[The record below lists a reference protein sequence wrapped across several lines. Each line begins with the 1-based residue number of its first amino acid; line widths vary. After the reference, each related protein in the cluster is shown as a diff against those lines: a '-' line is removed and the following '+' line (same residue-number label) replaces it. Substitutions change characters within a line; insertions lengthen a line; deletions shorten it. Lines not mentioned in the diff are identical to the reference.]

1 LKNQFRLTFRVWV
14 NIINASESKPE
25 RMMDTHLGQFE
36 RMGQFFSISFPD
48 FRFEK
53 RDFNK
58 ENADLLLRHI
68 ISMLDGLFKAENL
81 AQKKNFQ
88 LATGKSFISNDIFQL
103 LENVIVF
110 LQMFNTQ
117 VLGMSKSE
125 RQTMGFVLE
134 NIGDY
139 FKNDRLQGDDKLRK
153 SLFNDYKFWIEN
165 LFKLFDKKISG
176 AIAVNRDPANKKY
189 FAHEL
194 IYANAALNFSL
205 APFLILHEGQVFSL
219 ARIDAGG
226 MIYSHLASGAERVL
240 NDDGFYQKIGEFY
253 LANFCFADLEILQ
266 ARMGNT
272 ENGLPGKWRAIEA
285 ACRHQEMKLFA
296 ESLML
301 LDEAGFEDLN
311 MPLIYLLQI
320 KNLANL
326 NRSLEMK
333 RLLQKFLLFYPFYA
347 EGHEMMGDVYW
358 QEENVELALS
368 FYEKALL
375 IAQGKSL
382 GEKIKKI
389 RDSVEKGKSRPEV
402 QKNDAFF
409 DITETVIRKEERIIG
424 RSKELRQM
432 IEILISNS
440 KRNLLL
446 IGERGVGKSA
456 LIRLLAQKII
466 FDEVPSALKEKK
478 IKEINFVS
486 LLTGS
491 KYRGQFEEKV
501 LKLLQEFKS
510 QNSIL
515 VLEDIHLMMSAG
527 AARGTSLDLVNI
539 LKNFL
544 RDNSI
549 QVIATTDYEEYKNSV
564 EKDNSFLGYFQKI
577 VVNELTPEGSR
588 KILKNLVN
596 AVAGEDNLLVAN
608 EIIEDI
614 VESAKRDIR
623 ERKLPDSAIMI
634 LERCIAKVK
643 LKNIASQAG
652 PHRVEEADVLEVLSD
667 IGNLPET
674 NISISLKN
682 RLQALSA
689 NILKRIVGQDEAI
702 AKMVS
707 SVITSKLGYDV
718 KKNRPDGV
726 FMFIGPTG
734 VGKTETAIALSE
746 ALYGSQDYLIRIDMS
761 EYMEKFTYSRFVG
774 AAPGYVGYYDSNQ
787 LTDKVRQ
794 NPYSIILLDEVEK
807 ADAQLL
813 NIFLQVFDAGRLTD
827 ARGNVIDFSKT
838 TIIMTSNIGTALFSK
853 SNMGYKSNPEGT
865 HVSRLTLIK
874 SLKKYFSPEFLNRI
888 DEIIIFKHLQ
898 DADIKGII
906 DIHLREIRRD
916 LDKQGKELVIGDDV
930 LAFIARKGY
939 SSEYGARNL
948 TRVMK
953 KELLEKIA
961 YLSLEKEWNDARFL
975 VCRLQGDEIE
985 IAFEAVDST
994 VQSLPLRID
1003 ENEQKQVYPGLKK

>member
-1 LKNQFRLTFRVWV
+1 MMDAHFGHL
-14 NIINASESKPE
+14 E
-25 RMMDTHLGQFE
+25 RMS
-36 RMGQFFSISFPD
+36 QFFSIFSPD

-53 RDFNK
+53 REFNR
-58 ENADLLLRHI
+58 ENSDLLLLRCLDV
-68 ISMLDGLFKAENL
+68 LDGLFKAENL
-81 AQKKNFQ
+81 TQKKNLQMPAGRSFF
-88 LATGKSFISNDIFQL
+88 ATDVFHL
-103 LENVIVF
+103 LENIIAYVQV
-110 LQMFNTQ
+110 FNTQ
-117 VLGMSKSE
+117 VLATSKSE
-125 RQTMGFVLE
+125 RQTLAFILE

-139 FKNDRLQGDDKLRK
+139 LRNEKLQSDEKVKK

-165 LFKLFDKKISG
+165 LFKLLDKKLCG
-176 AIAVNRDPANKKY
+176 AVTVNPHPAEKKHS
-189 FAHEL
+189 ADTL
-194 IYANAALNFSL
+194 VDLVYANAATSFSL
-205 APFLILHEGQVFSL
+205 APFFICVEQRIFSL
-219 ARIDAGG
+219 AG
-226 MIYSHLASGAERVL
+226 
-240 NDDGFYQKIGEFY
+240 IGREGLVYRDRSDRSEMTLRADSLLRKVHEFC
-253 LANFCFADLEILQ
+253 LANFCFSELEQLA
-266 ARMGNT
+266 ARS
-272 ENGLPGKWRAIEA
+272 GLGPSGKLGDWRKIEA
-285 ACRHQEMKLFA
+285 ASGKQQMKAYA
-296 ESLML
+296 ESLGIL
-301 LDEAGFEDLN
+301 EEVNFEEFN
-311 MPLIYLLQI
+311 MPLVYLLQVR
-320 KNLANL
+320 NLAGL
-326 NRSLEMK
+326 ERGLEMK
-333 RLLQKFLLFYPFYA
+333 RLLQKFLLFYPSYA
-347 EGHEMMGDVYW
+347 EAHEMMGDIYW
-358 QEENVELALS
+358 QEENVDLALS
-368 FYEKALL
+368 FYEKALM
-375 IAQGKSL
+375 ITQSKSL

-389 RDSVEKGKSRPEV
+389 RDSLEKAKGKPEV
-402 QKNDAFF
+402 QKSDAFF

-424 RSKELRQM
+424 RGKELRQM
-432 IEILISNS
+432 IEILISHS

-446 IGERGVGKSA
+446 IGERGVGKST

-466 FDEVPSALKEKK
+466 FEEVPAALKEKK

-501 LKLLQEFKS
+501 LKLLQEFKF

-515 VLEDIHLMMSAG
+515 VLEDMHLMMSTG

-549 QVIATTDYEEYKNSV
+549 QVIASTDYEEYKNTI
-564 EKDNSFLGYFQKI
+564 EKDNSLLGYFQKI
-577 VVNELTPEGSR
+577 IVNELAPEVTR
-588 KILKNLVN
+588 RILKNR
-596 AVAGEDNLLVAN
+596 ASEVASEDQLLVTS

-623 ERKLPDSAIMI
+623 ERKLPDSAIML

-643 LKNIASQAG
+643 LKQLAAPGGTLRI
-652 PHRVEEADVLEVLSD
+652 EEADVAEVLSD
-667 IGNLPET
+667 IGNLPES
-674 NISISLKN
+674 NIPISLKS
-682 RLQALSA
+682 RLLDLSA
-689 NILKRIVGQDEAI
+689 KLLQRIVGQDEAI

-707 SVITSKLGYDV
+707 SVITSKLGYDI
-718 KKNRPDGV
+718 KKDRPDGV

-746 ALYGSQDYLIRIDMS
+746 ALYGSSDYLIRIDMS

-853 SNMGYKSNPEGT
+853 AHMGYKSGSEAT
-865 HVSRLTLIK
+865 QVSRLTLIK

-888 DEIIIFKHLQ
+888 DEIIVFNHLQ
-898 DADIKGII
+898 DGDIKDII
-906 DIHLREIRRD
+906 DIQLRSIRRD
-916 LDKQGKELVIGDDV
+916 LERQGKELVIQDDA

-948 TRVMK
+948 SRVMK

-961 YLSLEKEWNDARFL
+961 YLSLEKEWPEARFL
-975 VCRLQGDEIE
+975 VCRLEDESIE
-985 IAFEAVDST
+985 ISLEAFGAAVDSET
-994 VQSLPLRID
+994 LLAGEKSGK
-1003 ENEQKQVYPGLKK
+1003 EQN

>member
-1 LKNQFRLTFRVWV
+1 
-14 NIINASESKPE
+14 
-25 RMMDTHLGQFE
+25 MDTHFGQYG
-36 RMGQFFSISFPD
+36 RMGQFFAIFSPD
-48 FRFEK
+48 FKFEK

-58 ENADLLLRHI
+58 ENADLLLMQI
-68 ISMLDGLFKAENL
+68 VYIMDGLFKAENL

-88 LATGKSFISNDIFQL
+88 LAAGKSFFANDIYQY
-103 LENVIVF
+103 LENIIAF
-110 LQMFNTQ
+110 LQIFNTQ
-117 VLGMSKSE
+117 ILGMSKAE
-125 RQTMGFVLE
+125 RQTMGFILE
-134 NIGDY
+134 NISDY
-139 FKNDRLQGDDKLRK
+139 LKNEKLQPDDKLKK

-176 AIAVNRDPANKKY
+176 AVAVSQNPANKKHVAAGGF

-194 IYANAALNFSL
+194 VYANSTQNFSL
-205 APFLILHEGQVFSL
+205 APFFIMNDGQVFCLTRLDANGLIYNNL
-219 ARIDAGG
+219 ANGG
-226 MIYSHLASGAERVL
+226 ERVV
-240 NDDGFYQKIGEFY
+240 NDDGLFQRISEFY
-253 LANFCFADLEILQ
+253 LANFCFSDLEFLQ
-266 ARMGNT
+266 PRLKNI
-272 ENGLPGKWRAIEA
+272 ENGLHGQWRSIEA
-285 ACRHQEMKLFA
+285 AYRKQQLKLFA
-296 ESLML
+296 ESLLML
-301 LDEAGFEDLN
+301 EETGFEDFNL
-311 MPLIYLLQI
+311 PLIYLLQI
-320 KNLANL
+320 KNLASL
-326 NRSLEMK
+326 SRGLEMK

-358 QEENVELALS
+358 QEENMELALS

-375 IAQGKSL
+375 ITQSKSL

-389 RDSVEKGKSRPEV
+389 RESLDKGKSKPEI

-466 FDEVPSALKEKK
+466 FDEVPSALKGKK

-515 VLEDIHLMMSAG
+515 VLEDIHLMMSTG

-549 QVIATTDYEEYKNSV
+549 QVIATTDYEEYKNSI
-564 EKDNSFLGYFQKI
+564 EKDNSLLGYFQKI
-577 VVNELTPEGSR
+577 IVNELSPEGSR
-588 KILKNLVN
+588 KILKNLVHS
-596 AVAGEDNLLVAN
+596 VASEDNLLVAN

-643 LKNIASQAG
+643 LKNISIPAG
-652 PHRVEEADVLEVLSD
+652 PHRVEEVDVAEVLSD

-682 RLQALSA
+682 RLLALA
-689 NILKRIVGQDEAI
+689 TNILKRIVGQDEAI

-718 KKNRPDGV
+718 KKNRPRGV

-774 AAPGYVGYYDSNQ
+774 AAPGYVGYYDANQ

-853 SNMGYKSNPEGT
+853 SNMGYKSNSEGAQ
-865 HVSRLTLIK
+865 VSRLTLIK

-888 DEIIIFKHLQ
+888 DEIIIFKHLH

-906 DIHLREIRRD
+906 DIHLCEIRRD
-916 LDKQGKELVIGDDV
+916 LEKQGKELLIGDDV
-930 LAFIARKGY
+930 LAFIAHKGY
-939 SSEYGARNL
+939 SGEYGARNL

-961 YLSLEKEWNDARFL
+961 YLSLEKEWSDARFL
-975 VCRLQGDEIE
+975 VCRLQDDEIG
-985 IAFEAVDST
+985 IALEAADST
-994 VQSLPLRID
+994 VHSLPLLID
-1003 ENEQKQVYPGLKK
+1003 ESENKQDNP

>member
-1 LKNQFRLTFRVWV
+1 
-14 NIINASESKPE
+14 
-25 RMMDTHLGQFE
+25 MMDTHFGQFG
-36 RMGQFFSISFPD
+36 RMSQFFAVYFPD
-48 FRFEK
+48 FKFDK
-53 RDFNK
+53 REFNK
-58 ENADLLLRHI
+58 ENTSRLLLYI
-68 ISMLDGLFKAENL
+68 IYTLDGLLKAENL

-88 LATGKSFISNDIFQL
+88 PLAGKSFFPSDIFQI
-103 LENVIVF
+103 LENIIGF
-110 LQMFNTQ
+110 LQIFNTQ
-117 VLGMSKSE
+117 VLSMSKTE
-125 RQTMGFVLE
+125 RQTLVFILE
-134 NIGDY
+134 NVSDY
-139 FKNDRLQGDDKLRK
+139 LKNDRLQSDDKLK
-153 SLFNDYKFWIEN
+153 KNLFSDYKFWIEN
-165 LFKLFDKKISG
+165 LFKLFDRKISG
-176 AIAVNRDPANKKY
+176 AVNLKENPDDKKHS
-189 FAHEL
+189 AGGKNLKTTL
-194 IYANAALNFSL
+194 IYTNATLNFSL
-205 APFLILHEGQVFSL
+205 APFFILLDGQVFSL
-219 ARIDAGG
+219 SRPDAGG
-226 MIYSHLASGAERVL
+226 LVYSSMDSGAERVV
-240 NDDGFYQKIGEFY
+240 NDDGLNQKVCEFY
-253 LANFCFADLEILQ
+253 LANFCFSDLEILWPQ
-266 ARMGNT
+266 IKNDD
-272 ENGLPGKWRAIEA
+272 NSFLDKWPDIA
-285 ACRHQEMKLFA
+285 AAYRQQQQKLFA
-296 ESLML
+296 ESLHSL
-301 LDEAGFEDLN
+301 EAAAFEDFN

-375 IAQGKSL
+375 IAQSKSL

-389 RDSVEKGKSRPEV
+389 RETVDRGKNKLEV
-402 QKNDAFF
+402 QKNDAYF
-409 DITETVIRKEERIIG
+409 DITETVIQKEERIIG

-446 IGERGVGKSA
+446 IGERGVGKST

-466 FDEVPSALKEKK
+466 FEEIPPALKEKK
-478 IKEINFVS
+478 IKEINFVA

-515 VLEDIHLMMSAG
+515 VLEDIHLMMSTG
-527 AARGTSLDLVNI
+527 SARGTSLDLVNI

-549 QVIATTDYEEYKNSV
+549 QVIATTDYEEYKNTI
-564 EKDNSFLGYFQKI
+564 EKDNSLLGYFQKI
-577 VVNELTPEGSR
+577 IVNELSPEGSR

-596 AVAGEDNLLVAN
+596 SVVTEENILVSN

-623 ERKLPDSAIMI
+623 ERKLPDSAIML
-634 LERCIAKVK
+634 LERCIAKIK
-643 LKNIASQAG
+643 LKNITTQAG
-652 PHRVEEADVLEVLSD
+652 PHRIEEADVVEVLSD

-682 RLQALSA
+682 RLLALPA

-718 KKNRPDGV
+718 KKNRPHGV

-774 AAPGYVGYYDSNQ
+774 AAPGYVGYYDANQ

-794 NPYSIILLDEVEK
+794 NPYSIILLDEIEK
-807 ADAQLL
+807 ADTQLL

-853 SNMGYKSNPEGT
+853 ANMGYKSNLEGAN
-865 HVSRLTLIK
+865 VSRTTLIK

-888 DEIIIFKHLQ
+888 DEIIVFRHLH
-898 DADIKGII
+898 DADIKAII
-906 DIHLREIRRD
+906 DIHLLEIRHD
-916 LDKQGKELVIGDDV
+916 LEKQGKELVIKDEV
-930 LAFIARKGY
+930 LGSIARKGY
-939 SSEYGARNL
+939 SLEYGARNL

-961 YLSLEKEWNDARFL
+961 YLSLEKEWDDARYL
-975 VCRLQGDEIE
+975 VCRLNHDEVE
-985 IAFEAVDST
+985 IVLEPAAAPVS
-994 VQSLPLRID
+994 SLPLLID
-1003 ENEQKQVYPGLKK
+1003 QNENKQDNP

>member
-1 LKNQFRLTFRVWV
+1 
-14 NIINASESKPE
+14 
-25 RMMDTHLGQFE
+25 MDPYFGQFG
-36 RMGQFFSISFPD
+36 RMGLFLSIFLPD
-48 FRFEK
+48 FKFDK
-53 RDFNK
+53 REFNK
-58 ENADLLLRHI
+58 ENSERLI
-68 ISMLDGLFKAENL
+68 FFIVSVLDALFKAENL
-81 AQKKNFQ
+81 ARKKNFQ
-88 LATGKSFISNDIFQL
+88 LPAGKVFFSNDILQT
-103 LENVIVF
+103 LENIIAY

-117 VLGMSKSE
+117 VLSMSKTE
-125 RQTMGFVLE
+125 RQTLVFILE
-134 NIGDY
+134 NLSDY
-139 FKNDRLQGDDKLRK
+139 FKNSRIQTEDKDK
-153 SLFNDYKFWIEN
+153 KNLFADYKFWIEN
-165 LFKLFDKKISG
+165 LFKLFDQKISG
-176 AIAVNRDPANKKY
+176 AVTASKGLSAKNLFGPQAALPDEP
-189 FAHEL
+189 
-194 IYANAALNFSL
+194 IYGNATLNFSL
-205 APFLILHEGQVFSL
+205 FPFVIFQNEQVLFLSHH
-219 ARIDAGG
+219 AEKEVIFCNID
-226 MIYSHLASGAERVL
+226 SGAEISMNADSIWL
-240 NDDGFYQKIGEFY
+240 KIAEFY
-253 LANFCFADLEILQ
+253 LANFCFSELERFQ
-266 ARMGNT
+266 PQ
-272 ENGLPGKWRAIEA
+272 LPKDAGSFLSKWREVESAF
-285 ACRHQEMKLFA
+285 RNQQLKLFT
-296 ESLML
+296 ESLL
-301 LDEAGFEDLN
+301 QLEELAFEDFN

-320 KNLANL
+320 RNLANL
-326 NRSLEMK
+326 NRALEMK

-347 EGHEMMGDVYW
+347 EGHEMMGDVYAK
-358 QEENVELALS
+358 EENSELALN

-375 IAQGKSL
+375 IAQNKSL

-389 RDSVEKGKSRPEV
+389 RESIDKSKSKPEA

-409 DITETVIRKEERIIG
+409 DITEAVIQNEERIIG

-466 FDEVPSALKEKK
+466 FEEVPPALKEKK
-478 IKEINFVS
+478 IKEINFVT

-501 LKLLQEFKS
+501 LKLLQEFKA
-510 QNSIL
+510 QNAIL
-515 VLEDIHLMMSAG
+515 VLEDMHLMMSTG

-549 QVIATTDYEEYKNSV
+549 QVIASTDYEEYKNTI
-564 EKDNSFLGYFQKI
+564 EKDNSLLGYFQKI
-577 VVNELTPEGSR
+577 TVNELSPEGTR
-588 KILKNLVN
+588 KILKNLVSQVLS
-596 AVAGEDNLLVAN
+596 ADNLLVPN
-608 EIIEDI
+608 EIVADI

-623 ERKLPDSAIMI
+623 ERKLPDSAIML

-643 LKNIASQAG
+643 LKNIATQEG
-652 PHRVEEADVLEVLSD
+652 PLKIEESDVVEVLAD

-674 NISISLKN
+674 NISISLKS
-682 RLQALSA
+682 RLTSLRA
-689 NILKRIVGQDEAI
+689 NILKRIVGQDEAV

-707 SVITSKLGYDV
+707 SVITSKLGYDI

-794 NPYSIILLDEVEK
+794 NPYSIILLDEIEK

-827 ARGNVIDFSKT
+827 ARGNVVDFSKT
-838 TIIMTSNIGTALFSK
+838 TIVMTSNIGTSLFSK
-853 SNMGYKSNPEGT
+853 ANMGYKGSQEEAQ
-865 HVSRLTLIK
+865 VSRATLIK

-888 DEIIIFKHLQ
+888 DEIVIFRHLL
-898 DADIKGII
+898 DEDIKAII
-906 DIHLREIRRD
+906 DIQLREVRRD
-916 LDKQGKELVIGDDV
+916 LEKQGKELVIKDDV
-930 LAFIARKGY
+930 LAHIARKGY
-939 SSEYGARNL
+939 SLEYGARNL
-948 TRVMK
+948 TRVLK

-961 YLSLEKEWNDARFL
+961 YLSLEKEWDDARFL
-975 VCRLQGDEIE
+975 VCRLQDDEIE
-985 IAFEAVDST
+985 IIPETAAAALSA
-994 VQSLPLRID
+994 
-1003 ENEQKQVYPGLKK
+1003 EQLLAGAKEE

>member
-1 LKNQFRLTFRVWV
+1 LTSRD
-14 NIINASESKPE
+14 NINIMIASASIVEH
-25 RMMDTHLGQFE
+25 MMDTHFGQFG
-36 RMGQFFSISFPD
+36 RMSQFFAIYFPD
-48 FRFEK
+48 FKFEK
-53 RDFNK
+53 REFNK
-58 ENADLLLRHI
+58 ENADYLLLRTI
-68 ISMLDGLFKAENL
+68 FTLDGLFKAENL
-81 AQKKNFQ
+81 ARKKNFE
-88 LATGKSFISNDIFQL
+88 LSAGKSFFSCDIFQI
-103 LENVIVF
+103 LENIIAY
-110 LQMFNTQ
+110 LQIFNTQ
-117 VLGMSKSE
+117 ILSMSKTE
-125 RQTMGFVLE
+125 RQTLVFILE
-134 NIGDY
+134 NISDY
-139 FKNDRLQGDDKLRK
+139 LKNDKLTADDKVK
-153 SLFNDYKFWIEN
+153 KNLFSDYKFWIEN
-165 LFKLFDKKISG
+165 LFKLFEKKISG
-176 AIAVNRDPANKKY
+176 AITEKQNPANKKHT
-189 FAHEL
+189 ADSNVMETEL
-194 IYANAALNFSL
+194 IYANATLNFSL
-205 APFLILHEGQVFSL
+205 TPFFILNDGQVFSL
-219 ARIDAGG
+219 KQTTANGI
-226 MIYSHLASGAERVL
+226 IYSNMVSGAEMVMN
-240 NDDGFYQKIGEFY
+240 NDNLYQEICEFY
-253 LANFCFADLEILQ
+253 LANFCFSDLEFLQ
-266 ARMGNT
+266 PQLKN
-272 ENGLPGKWRAIEA
+272 NGSGFLDKWREIEA
-285 ACRHQEMKLFA
+285 AYRQQQLKLFA
-296 ESLML
+296 ESML
-301 LDEAGFEDLN
+301 LLDAAAFEDFN

-347 EGHEMMGDVYW
+347 QGQEMIGDVYW
-358 QEENVELALS
+358 QEENMELALS

-375 IAQGKSL
+375 IVQSKNL

-389 RDSVEKGKSRPEV
+389 RETIDKGKSKPEV

-409 DITETVIRKEERIIG
+409 DITETVIQKEERIIG

-446 IGERGVGKSA
+446 IGDRGVGKSA

-466 FDEVPSALKEKK
+466 FEEVPPALKEKK

-501 LKLLQEFKS
+501 LKLLQEFQS

-515 VLEDIHLMMSAG
+515 VLEDIHLMMSTG
-527 AARGTSLDLVNI
+527 SARGTSLDLVNI

-549 QVIATTDYEEYKNSV
+549 QVIATTDYEEYKNTI
-564 EKDNSFLGYFQKI
+564 EKDNSLLGYFQKI
-577 VVNELTPEGSR
+577 IVNELSTEGTR

-596 AVAGEDNLLVAN
+596 AVVTTDNLLISN
-608 EIIEDI
+608 QIIEDI
-614 VESAKRDIR
+614 VESSKRDIR
-623 ERKLPDSAIMI
+623 ERKMPDSAIML

-643 LKNIASQAG
+643 LKNITAQAG
-652 PHRVEEADVLEVLSD
+652 PHRIEESDVVEVLND

-682 RLQALSA
+682 RLLSLPA

-707 SVITSKLGYDV
+707 SVITSKLGYDI
-718 KKNRPDGV
+718 KKNRPHGV

-774 AAPGYVGYYDSNQ
+774 AAPGYVGYYDANQ

-794 NPYSIILLDEVEK
+794 NPYSIILLDEIEK

-853 SNMGYKSNPEGT
+853 ANMGYKNNIDSAS
-865 HVSRLTLIK
+865 VSRATLIK

-888 DEIIIFKHLQ
+888 DEIIIFRHLH

-906 DIHLREIRRD
+906 DIHLREIRHD
-916 LDKQGKELVIGDDV
+916 LEKQGKELVIKDDV
-930 LAFIARKGY
+930 LGLIASKGY
-939 SSEYGARNL
+939 SLEYGARNL

-961 YLSLEKEWNDARFL
+961 YLSLEKEWDEARYL
-975 VCRLQGDEIE
+975 ICRLINDGIE
-985 IAFEAVDST
+985 ITLEPADPSVS
-994 VQSLPLRID
+994 SMPLLND
-1003 ENEQKQVYPGLKK
+1003 KKENKQNNP

>member
-1 LKNQFRLTFRVWV
+1 
-14 NIINASESKPE
+14 
-25 RMMDTHLGQFE
+25 MDTHFGQFG
-36 RMGQFFSISFPD
+36 RMSQFFAVFSPD
-48 FRFEK
+48 FNFEK

-58 ENADLLLRHI
+58 ENADLLLRYI
-68 ISMLDGLFKAENL
+68 IYALDGLFKAENL

-88 LATGKSFISNDIFQL
+88 LAAGKTFFSSDIFQL
-103 LENVIVF
+103 LENVIAF
-110 LQMFNTQ
+110 LQIFNTQ
-117 VLGMSKSE
+117 VLGMSKTE
-125 RQTMGFVLE
+125 RQTLGFILE

-139 FKNDRLQGDDKLRK
+139 LKNEKLQADDKLKK

-176 AIAVNRDPANKKY
+176 AVTVNQNPANKKHVAEGNA
-189 FAHEL
+189 FADEL
-194 IYANAALNFSL
+194 IYANATLNFSL
-205 APFLILHEGQVFSL
+205 APFFILHDGQAFFLSRTDVSGMVY
-219 ARIDAGG
+219 IDLV
-226 MIYSHLASGAERVL
+226 SDVERSWS
-240 NDDGFYQKIGEFY
+240 DDGLVQKISEFF
-253 LANFCFADLEILQ
+253 LANFCFADLESLPPRLQ
-266 ARMGNT
+266 NAEVGHQ
-272 ENGLPGKWRAIEA
+272 GKWRAIEA
-285 ACRHQEMKLFA
+285 ACRQQQLKLYA
-296 ESLML
+296 ESLL
-301 LDEAGFEDLN
+301 LLEEAGFEDFNL
-311 MPLIYLLQI
+311 PLIYLLQI
-320 KNLANL
+320 RNLASL
-326 NRSLEMK
+326 NRGLEMK

-375 IAQGKSL
+375 IAQSKNL

-389 RDSVEKGKSRPEV
+389 RESLDKGRNKPEV

-466 FDEVPSALKEKK
+466 FDEVPAALKEKK

-501 LKLLQEFKS
+501 LKLLQEFKA
-510 QNSIL
+510 QNAIL
-515 VLEDIHLMMSAG
+515 VLEDIHLMMSTG

-564 EKDNSFLGYFQKI
+564 EKDNSLMGYFQKI
-577 VVNELTPEGSR
+577 IVNELSPEGAR
-588 KILKNLVN
+588 KILKNLIN
-596 AVAGEDNLLVAN
+596 SVASEDNLLVAN
-608 EIIEDI
+608 EIIGDI

-643 LKNIASQAG
+643 LKNIAVQAG
-652 PHRVEEADVLEVLSD
+652 PHRVEEADVVEVLSD

-674 NISISLKN
+674 NISISLKS
-682 RLQALSA
+682 RLLALSA
-689 NILKRIVGQDEAI
+689 NILKKIVGQDDAI

-718 KKNRPDGV
+718 KKNRPHGV

-774 AAPGYVGYYDSNQ
+774 AAPGYVGYYDANQ

-853 SNMGYKSNPEGT
+853 SNMGYKSNLEGA

-888 DEIIIFKHLQ
+888 DEIIVFKHLQ

-916 LDKQGKELVIGDDV
+916 LERQGKELVIGDDV
-930 LAFIARKGY
+930 LAFIAQKGY

-975 VCRLQGDEIE
+975 VGRLQGDEIE
-985 IAFEAVDST
+985 IVLESGDST
-994 VQSLPLRID
+994 FQSLPLRID
-1003 ENEQKQVYPGLKK
+1003 ENENKQDNP

>member
-1 LKNQFRLTFRVWV
+1 
-14 NIINASESKPE
+14 
-25 RMMDTHLGQFE
+25 MMDSHFGKYG
-36 RMGQFFSISFPD
+36 RMDQFFSVYFPD
-48 FRFEK
+48 FKFEK
-53 RDFNK
+53 REFNK
-58 ENADLLLRHI
+58 ENADLLLLRLI
-68 ISMLDGLFKAENL
+68 YTLDGLFKAENL
-81 AQKKNFQ
+81 TRKKNFQ
-88 LATGKSFISNDIFQL
+88 LLAGKSFFTNNTFQI
-103 LENVIVF
+103 LENIIAY
-110 LQMFNTQ
+110 LQIFDTQ
-117 VLGMSKSE
+117 VLSVSKTE
-125 RQTMGFVLE
+125 RQTLAFILE

-139 FKNDRLQGDDKLRK
+139 LKNDKLQADDKVK
-153 SLFNDYKFWIEN
+153 KNLFNDYKFWIEN

-176 AIAVNRDPANKKY
+176 SITLKQNPAIKKHDTAGNV
-189 FAHEL
+189 FETEL
-194 IYANAALNFSL
+194 IYANANINFSL
-205 APFLILHEGQVFSL
+205 SPFFVFNAEQVFSL
-219 ARIDAGG
+219 TRTAANGI
-226 MIYSHLASGAERVL
+226 IYSNMASGAEMVV
-240 NDDGFYQKIGEFY
+240 NDAGLHQKTCEFS
-253 LANFCFADLEILQ
+253 LANFCFADLEFL
-266 ARMGNT
+266 
-272 ENGLPGKWRAIEA
+272 LPQLKNDAGGFLGKWREIEA
-285 ACRHQEMKLFA
+285 AYRQQQLKLFA
-296 ESLML
+296 ESLL
-301 LDEAGFEDLN
+301 LLEEAAFEDFK

-326 NRSLEMK
+326 NRNLEMK

-347 EGHEMMGDVYW
+347 EGNEMIGDVYW

-375 IAQGKSL
+375 IAQSKNL

-389 RDSVEKGKSRPEV
+389 RETLDKGKSKPEV

-409 DITETVIRKEERIIG
+409 DITETVIQQEERIIG
-424 RSKELRQM
+424 RAKELRQM

-446 IGERGVGKSA
+446 IGERGAGKSA

-466 FDEVPSALKEKK
+466 FEEVPPELKDKK

-515 VLEDIHLMMSAG
+515 VLEDIHLMMSTG

-549 QVIATTDYEEYKNSV
+549 QVIATTDYEEFKNTV
-564 EKDNSFLGYFQKI
+564 EKDNSLLGYFQKI
-577 VVNELTPEGSR
+577 IVNELSLENTR
-588 KILKNLVN
+588 KILKNLANLVVT
-596 AVAGEDNLLVAN
+596 ADNLLVSN
-608 EIIEDI
+608 QIIEAI
-614 VESAKRDIR
+614 VESAKRDFR
-623 ERKLPDSAIMI
+623 ERKLPDSAIML

-643 LKNIASQAG
+643 LKNIAAQAG
-652 PHRVEEADVLEVLSD
+652 PNKIEESDVVEVLSD

-682 RLQALSA
+682 RLIALPA

-707 SVITSKLGYDV
+707 SVITSKLGYDI
-718 KKNRPDGV
+718 KKNRPHGV

-774 AAPGYVGYYDSNQ
+774 AAPGYVGYYDANQ

-794 NPYSIILLDEVEK
+794 NPYSIILLDEIEK

-853 SNMGYKSNPEGT
+853 ANMGYKSNLEGAN
-865 HVSRLTLIK
+865 VSRATLIK

-888 DEIIIFKHLQ
+888 DEIIIFRHLHNI
-898 DADIKGII
+898 DIKAII
-906 DIHLREIRRD
+906 DIHLREIRHD
-916 LDKQGKELVIGDDV
+916 LEKQGKELVIKDDV
-930 LAFIARKGY
+930 LDSIARKGY
-939 SSEYGARNL
+939 SLEYGARNL
-948 TRVMK
+948 TRVLK

-961 YLSLEKEWNDARFL
+961 YLSLEKEWDDARFL
-975 VCRLQGDEIE
+975 ICRLINDETE
-985 IAFEAVDST
+985 IVLEAIDST
-994 VQSLPLRID
+994 VASLPQRID
-1003 ENEQKQVYPGLKK
+1003 ENKNT

>member
-1 LKNQFRLTFRVWV
+1 M
-14 NIINASESKPE
+14 S
-25 RMMDTHLGQFE
+25 
-36 RMGQFFSISFPD
+36 QFFAVFFPD
-48 FRFEK
+48 FKFEK
-53 RDFNK
+53 RDLNK
-58 ENADLLLRHI
+58 ENADVLLWRCI
-68 ISMLDGLFKAENL
+68 QILDGLFKAENL
-81 AQKKNFQ
+81 ARKKNFQ
-88 LATGKSFISNDIFQL
+88 PPAGKSFFSSDIFDW
-103 LENVIVF
+103 LENSMAF
-110 LQMFNTQ
+110 LQTFNTQ
-117 VLGMSKSE
+117 ILGMNKTE
-125 RQTMGFVLE
+125 RQTLVFILE
-134 NIGDY
+134 NISDY
-139 FKNDRLQGDDKLRK
+139 LKNDKLQTDDRSKK
-153 SLFNDYKFWIEN
+153 SLFSDYRFWIEN
-165 LFKLFDKKISG
+165 LFKLFDKKINGVVTVSR
-176 AIAVNRDPANKKY
+176 NPADKKNIPGGSVFDDDLVY
-189 FAHEL
+189 S
-194 IYANAALNFSL
+194 NATLNFSL
-205 APFLILHEGQVFSL
+205 APFFITVGGQVFSL
-219 ARIDAGG
+219 RRVDAGG
-226 MIYSHLASGAERVL
+226 LVYGNLVSGDEMVM
-240 NDDGFYQKIGEFY
+240 DDEGGLRKIGEFF
-253 LANFCFADLEILQ
+253 LANFCFADLGRLQ
-266 ARMGNT
+266 PQLKSSQ
-272 ENGLPGKWRAIEA
+272 NGLPDKWRAIEA
-285 ACRHQEMKLFA
+285 AHHQQQLKLFA
-296 ESLML
+296 ESQQL
-301 LDEAGFEDLN
+301 LEEAAYEDFN
-311 MPLIYLLQI
+311 MPLIYLLQVR
-320 KNLANL
+320 NLANL
-326 NRSLEMK
+326 NRGLELK
-333 RLLQKFLLFYPFYA
+333 RLLQKFLLFYPSYA
-347 EGHEMMGDVYW
+347 EGHEMIGDVYW
-358 QEENVELALS
+358 QEENVDLALS
-368 FYEKALL
+368 FYEKALM
-375 IAQGKSL
+375 ISQSKSL

-389 RDSVEKGKSRPEV
+389 RETIDRGKNRPET

-409 DITETVIRKEERIIG
+409 DITETVIRNEERIIG

-446 IGERGVGKSA
+446 IGERGVGKST

-466 FDEVPSALKEKK
+466 FEEVPSALKEKK

-510 QNSIL
+510 QNAIL
-515 VLEDIHLMMSAG
+515 VLEDIHLMMSTG

-544 RDNSI
+544 RENSI
-549 QVIATTDYEEYKNSV
+549 QVIATTDYEEYKNTI
-564 EKDNSFLGYFQKI
+564 EKDNSLLGYFQKI
-577 VVNELTPEGSR
+577 IVNELTPEGTR

-596 AVAGEDNLLVAN
+596 LAVSEDHILVAN

-623 ERKLPDSAIMI
+623 ERKLPDSAIML

-643 LKNIASQAG
+643 LKNIAAQAG
-652 PHRVEEADVLEVLSD
+652 PQRVEEADVAEVLSD

-674 NISISLKN
+674 TISISLKS
-682 RLQALSA
+682 RLLALSA
-689 NILKRIVGQDEAI
+689 NILKRIAGQDEAI

-718 KKNRPDGV
+718 KKNRPHGV

-774 AAPGYVGYYDSNQ
+774 AAPGYVGYYDANQ

-794 NPYSIILLDEVEK
+794 NPYSIILLDEIEK

-853 SNMGYKSNPEGT
+853 SNMGYKSNLEGT

-874 SLKKYFSPEFLNRI
+874 ALKKYFSPEFLNRI
-888 DEIIIFKHLQ
+888 DEIIVFRHLH
-898 DADIKGII
+898 DDDIKVII
-906 DIHLREIRRD
+906 DLQLREIRRD
-916 LDKQGKELVIGDDV
+916 LERQNKELVLGDDV
-930 LAFIARKGY
+930 LSAIARKGY
-939 SSEYGARNL
+939 SLEYGARNL

-961 YLSLEKEWNDARFL
+961 FLSLEKEWNDARFL
-975 VCRLQGDEIE
+975 VCRLHDDEIE
-985 IAFEAVDST
+985 IGLEPADSN
-994 VQSLPLRID
+994 VQALPERMEKSEHPQD
-1003 ENEQKQVYPGLKK
+1003 KTR

>member
-1 LKNQFRLTFRVWV
+1 MSR
-14 NIINASESKPE
+14 
-25 RMMDTHLGQFE
+25 
-36 RMGQFFSISFPD
+36 FFTLFYPD
-48 FRFEK
+48 FKFDK
-53 RDFNK
+53 REFSK
-58 ENADLLLRHI
+58 ENADLLLLRCIHV
-68 ISMLDGLFKAENL
+68 LDGLFKAENL
-81 AQKKNFQ
+81 ARKKNFQ
-88 LATGKSFISNDIFQL
+88 PPPGRAFFSGDVFSE
-103 LENVIVF
+103 LENIMAF
-110 LQMFNTQ
+110 LQVFNTQ
-117 VLGMSKSE
+117 VMGMSKTE
-125 RQTMGFVLE
+125 RQTLVFILE
-134 NIGDY
+134 NINDY
-139 FKNDRLQGDDKLRK
+139 LKNDRLQGEDKSRK
-153 SLFNDYKFWIEN
+153 SLFNDYRFWIEN

-176 AIAVNRDPANKKY
+176 DVTVNRDSTEKKSLTGSPA
-189 FAHEL
+189 FSEEL
-194 IYANAALNFSL
+194 HYANTILNFSL
-205 APFLILHEGQVFSL
+205 EPFLIIREGQVFSL
-219 ARIDAGG
+219 ARVDAGG
-226 MIYSHLASGAERVL
+226 LAFARLAGGGEMVL
-240 NDDGFYQKIGEFY
+240 NDDGLLRKLGEFY
-253 LANFCFADLEILQ
+253 LANFCFAELELLQ
-266 ARMGNT
+266 PLAGNGAD
-272 ENGLPGKWRAIEA
+272 GLPAKWRAVEA
-285 ACRHQEMKLFA
+285 AYGQHQLKLFS
-296 ESLML
+296 ESLLML
-301 LDEAGFEDLN
+301 EEAAYEDFN

-333 RLLQKFLLFYPFYA
+333 RLLQKFLLFYPSYA
-347 EGHEMMGDVYW
+347 EGHELIGDVYW

-368 FYEKALL
+368 FYEKALV
-375 IAQGKSL
+375 ISQSKSL

-389 RDSVEKGKSRPEV
+389 REAIDKGKSKPDV

-409 DITETVIRKEERIIG
+409 DITETVLRKEERIIG

-446 IGERGVGKSA
+446 IGERGVGKST

-466 FDEVPSALKEKK
+466 FEEVPAALKEKK

-501 LKLLQEFKS
+501 LKLWQEFKS
-510 QNSIL
+510 HNAIL
-515 VLEDIHLMMSAG
+515 VLEDIHLMMSSG

-544 RDNSI
+544 RENSI
-549 QVIATTDYEEYKNSV
+549 QVIATTDYEEYKNTI
-564 EKDNSFLGYFQKI
+564 EKDNSLLGYFQKI
-577 VVNELTPEGSR
+577 VVNEITPEGTR

-596 AVAGEDNLLVAN
+596 LAATEDHIMVAG

-623 ERKLPDSAIMI
+623 ERKLPDSAIML

-643 LKNIASQAG
+643 LRNSTG
-652 PHRVEEADVLEVLSD
+652 PVGAQRIEEPDVVEVLSD

-674 NISISLKN
+674 NISISLKS
-682 RLQALSA
+682 RLLALSA
-689 NILKRIVGQDEAI
+689 NILKRIAGQDEAI

-718 KKNRPDGV
+718 KKNRPHGV

-746 ALYGSQDYLIRIDMS
+746 ALYGSSDYLIRIDMS

-774 AAPGYVGYYDSNQ
+774 AAPGYVGYYDANQ

-794 NPYSIILLDEVEK
+794 NPYSIILLDEIEK

-838 TIIMTSNIGTALFSK
+838 TIIMTSNIGTALFSR
-853 SNMGYKSNPEGT
+853 SNMGYKSNLEGT

-874 SLKKYFSPEFLNRI
+874 ALKKYFSPEFLNRI
-888 DEIIIFKHLQ
+888 DEIIVFRHLH
-898 DADIKGII
+898 DVDIKVII
-906 DIHLREIRRD
+906 DIQLREIRRD
-916 LDKQGKELVIGDDV
+916 LERQGKELVMGDDV
-930 LAFIARKGY
+930 LGAIARKGY
-939 SSEYGARNL
+939 SLEYGARNL

-961 YLSLEKEWNDARFL
+961 FLSLEREWSDARFL
-975 VCRLQGDEIE
+975 VCRLRDDEIE
-985 IAFEAVDST
+985 IALEPADST
-994 VQSLPLRID
+994 VPALPMRAD
-1003 ENEQKQVYPGLKK
+1003 EKELPHDTP